1 MAGLIGLY
9 AMLALGLNIVVGFAG
24 LLDLGYVAFYG
35 IGSYA
40 YAVLASPQFNLHF
53 NFWIAL
59 LIAIALASLSGIII
73 GGPTLRLRGDYIA
86 IVTLGFGEI
95 SYILM
100 INLDRPVNI
109 TNGVN
114 GILGIDPPTVLG
126 HNVGDDLT
134 LLGLNLSSTQQYFYL
149 ILAFVLVVLFLS
161 YRLRDSRLGRAWVAI
176 REDEDAAQAM
186 GINTTQAKLLAYC
199 LGASTAGITGAISA
213 GWSQSVYPDSF
224 LFTESLNV
232 LAMVI
237 LGGMGSIP
245 GAILGAA
252 ALVGLPE
259 IFREFQMFRM
269 LVYSLVLIAVMI
281 YRPQGILGSERVRHE
296 LMPEEAA
303 AVPELAAGDVAGG
316 GK

>member
-1 MAGLIGLY
+1 
-9 AMLALGLNIVVGFAG
+9 
-24 LLDLGYVAFYG
+24 
-35 IGSYA
+35 
-40 YAVLASPQFNLHF
+40 
-53 NFWIAL
+53 
-59 LIAIALASLSGIII
+59 
-73 GGPTLRLRGDYIA
+73 
-86 IVTLGFGEI
+86 
-95 SYILM
+95 
-100 INLDRPVNI
+100 
-109 TNGVN
+109 